1 MDYSSFTYNP
11 LVESIVEILRT
22 KTQNSN
28 PTFFRLQANYFLS
41 LVPSM
46 LDIKVNTPITGEV
59 PINMFAV
66 SVANSGSGK
75 GFSTNLLEEQ
85 ILGEFREHFM
95 YEVFP
100 KYAQSRLDLEAI
112 KRAQYLGISQTEA
125 EEKLN
130 KEFKSYGA
138 FKFSFSEATTP
149 AIKQFRNKLIL
160 AKAGCVNLLI
170 DEIGFNLDKNYEPL
184 IAFLELYDK
193 GLIKDK
199 LTKNTET
206 STRYQ
211 ELVGKKMN

>member
-46 LDIKVNTPITGEV
+46 LDIKVDTPITGEV

-85 ILGEFREHFM
+85 ILSDFEH
-95 YEVFP
+95 
-100 KYAQSRLDLEAI
+100 I
-112 KRAQYLGISQTEA
+112 
-125 EEKLN
+125 
-130 KEFKSYGA
+130 
-138 FKFSFSEATTP
+138 
-149 AIKQFRNKLIL
+149 
-160 AKAGCVNLLI
+160 
-170 DEIGFNLDKNYEPL
+170 
-184 IAFLELYDK
+184 
-193 GLIKDK
+193 
-199 LTKNTET
+199 
-206 STRYQ
+206 
-211 ELVGKKMN
+211 